1 MHRWGWHDGR
11 SRGKMSQ
18 DQDVAPIFAAQMEVE
33 SMGTDVC
40 GYDVHG
46 YIDYK
51 CGRSLPYIAL
61 NQLKFWNAITTLYSL
76 YLEQLVQLN

>member
-11 SRGKMSQ
+11 SRGEMSQ
-18 DQDVAPIFAAQMEVE
+18 DQDVASIFAAQMDVE
-33 SMGTDVC
+33 SMGTDV
-40 GYDVHG
+40 YG

-61 NQLKFWNAITTLYSL
+61 NQLKFWNAIATLYELAADQSIQSSHL
-76 YLEQLVQLN
+76 